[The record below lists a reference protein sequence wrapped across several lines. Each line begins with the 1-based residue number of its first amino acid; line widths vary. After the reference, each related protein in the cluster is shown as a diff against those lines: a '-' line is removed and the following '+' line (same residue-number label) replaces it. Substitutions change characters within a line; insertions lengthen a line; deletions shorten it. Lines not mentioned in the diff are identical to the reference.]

1 MRRNENITSTVY
13 RSAST
18 PYPHHPHAIDWI
30 CHLMCVCYALYVS
43 LISMKSS
50 TTTNNTQLH
59 AKNKSLRKLRACGTH
74 YIADQLT
81 MPATD
86 DETKIVSSNVM
97 LVMLETKAKIRWR
110 PLDGGDQTFIKAVN
124 IVCVCVSVHNSLIH
138 IWMLYQVMRT
148 ITNASQQFY
157 H

>member
-13 RSAST
+13 RSAFT
-18 PYPHHPHAIDWI
+18 PHRHHNHAIDWI
-30 CHLMCVCYALYVS
+30 CHLMCVCQALCVS

-50 TTTNNTQLH
+50 TTTTNNTQLH

-74 YIADQLT
+74 YIADKLT

-86 DETKIVSSNVM
+86 DGTKIVSSNVM
-97 LVMLETKAKIRWR
+97 LVMLVTKAKIRWS
-110 PLDGGDQTFIKAVN
+110 PLDGGDKGRQH
-124 IVCVCVSVHNSLIH
+124 CVCVRFRSYSLTH
-138 IWMLYQVMRT
+138 IWMRT